1 MTAINDPLGLTI
13 KQRQVFGE
21 YIIGQRAKGRINLP
35 MPELAI
41 VLDVIKAIASD
52 DSEPTPEMM
61 IEHLNKQ
68 IQTLLIE
75 NEKLR
80 DEVSYWKHRS

>member
-1 MTAINDPLGLTI
+1 MTPTQEELVALRDKLRKIANGNDNDFF
-13 KQRQVFGE
+13 RWAE
-21 YIIGQRAKGRINLP
+21 IIDRHLNNGG
-35 MPELAI
+35 
-41 VLDVIKAIASD
+41 
-52 DSEPTPEMM
+52 EPTSEMM

-80 DEVSYWKHRS
+80 DEVSYWKHR